1 MAPLNRKL
9 GYRKGIGT
17 IHSPSREVDYITR
30 EGIRRKLVEKYGSLE
45 NAKKVFQANPDS
57 VYKVGRNGRTDKGND
72 YEKYYGVSYHDYGQG
87 FHNKYIV
94 PMVGTTPG
102 LKEVMK
108 IVYPK
113 KYNKITVGVHDAG
126 NGQGSWIANVNKD
139 GIRVLDQYDLSG
151 SLINIPMQTGK
162 NWKKLKK
169 GIGLTNAKNLI
180 TRNRL

>member
-1 MAPLNRKL
+1 
-9 GYRKGIGT
+9 
-17 IHSPSREVDYITR
+17 
-30 EGIRRKLVEKYGSLE
+30 
-45 NAKKVFQANPDS
+45 
-57 VYKVGRNGRTDKGND
+57 
-72 YEKYYGVSYHDYGQG
+72 
-87 FHNKYIV
+87 
-94 PMVGTTPG
+94 MVGTTPG

-169 GIGLTNAKNLI
+169 DIGLTNAKNLI